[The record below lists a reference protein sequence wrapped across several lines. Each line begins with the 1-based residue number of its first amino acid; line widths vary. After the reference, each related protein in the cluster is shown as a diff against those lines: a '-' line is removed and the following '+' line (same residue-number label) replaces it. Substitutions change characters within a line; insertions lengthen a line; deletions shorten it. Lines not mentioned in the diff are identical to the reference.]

1 MEIRELTN
9 NMHKAMK
16 EGDTDRKSVLSSLL
30 STVKNMAIDKGCK
43 DNIPE
48 ELITEAVLKEVKTTK
63 EQIETCPADRKDL
76 LDKYKTNLS
85 ILEEYSPTFLSKE
98 EIISLLNEKY
108 ADIVST
114 KNKGIIM
121 KTVMPELKGKA
132 DGKVI
137 NEVVTEMCR

>member
-76 LDKYKTNLS
+76 LDKYKANLS
-85 ILEEYSPTFLSKE
+85 ILEEYAPTFLSKE